1 MRRIPSPYV
10 AYGSTTSALPFR
22 IVRGGAQSSRP
33 SFDNKDDDEWEDWDD
48 LDRDD
53 SEHDTTER
61 STQSKPQLDD
71 DDNEFMK
78 DADEDGAILSSPFL
92 DSFQEEVHRIVAE
105 YRSEVRQ
112 TFQQLQREILL
123 ERQQWE
129 PTTSDRSPN
138 DFSDAGLS
146 DDDEIDRDEGPDQA
160 GDWSSTDEDS
170 NNLDDEDYQDKD
182 ETDPVPEYLDVFRDL
197 DASHVGMGE
206 TEDYNNDN
214 FDDDDNLAVDHS
226 LLPKGT
232 SAATDTSNETTE
244 ANVEVHLPRTNE
256 KRRKKKKKIKKKATP
271 STVRPTPS
279 RPIEVV
285 RTVNHVA
292 DAVAYRGAGGNNVE
306 ITRDDN
312 RPTELRQSVLRI
324 ITVTLL
330 MVLTQMAGRILSRV
344 LNKPT
349 ETAAPA

>member
-1 MRRIPSPYV
+1 
-10 AYGSTTSALPFR
+10 LPFR

-214 FDDDDNLAVDHS
+214 FDNLAVDHS